1 MSLGLLLRYLFEDV
15 DIGLE
20 RPHVQ
25 VEQVV

>member
-20 RPHVQ
+20 RLHVQ
-25 VEQVV
+25 VEQLF